1 MRGTNRC
8 EAEMWEAEKKEETK
22 NENGT
27 RME

>member
-1 MRGTNRC
+1 VKGTNRC
-8 EAEMWEAEKKEETK
+8 EAEMWEAEKKEENE